1 MLNEKATVWKH
12 WAVSN
17 DVLILKVIAPQI
29 AASAKPGQ
37 FVQVKV
43 TTNLD
48 PLLRRS
54 LSIHNVDTETGHVW
68 LLYQIRGQ
76 GTRSLS
82 LFREGDVLELTGPL
96 GKGFD
101 LDEKNA
107 PFLILG
113 GGIGIAP
120 FAFVTKYLHQR
131 SIPHKVII
139 GAHTANAIFEKH
151 FFEALGA
158 QPILATDDGSIG
170 FHGNAVQAAEQLLS
184 RETFKTILACGPH
197 PMLRAAKE
205 FAKQNFIDL
214 QVSLEAKMACG
225 VGACLGCTVKKAVGQ
240 GYYKVCKDGPV
251 FASEEVDLDA

>member
-17 DVLILKVIAPQI
+17 DVLFLKVVAPQI
-29 AASAKPGQ
+29 AATAKPGQ

-43 TTNLD
+43 TANLD
-48 PLLRRS
+48 PLLRRP
-54 LSIHNVDTETGHVW
+54 LSIHNVDAEAGNVW

-76 GTRSLS
+76 GTRNLS
-82 LFREGDVLELTGPL
+82 LLREGDVLELTGPL

-101 LDEKNA
+101 LDETKA
-107 PFLILG
+107 PFLLLG

-120 FAFVTKYLHQR
+120 FAFTAQFLQQNK
-131 SIPHKVII
+131 IPYKVII
-139 GAHTANAIFEKH
+139 GAHTAKAIYGMHYFES
-151 FFEALGA
+151 FGA
-158 QPILATDDGSIG
+158 QPIQATDDGSIG
-170 FHGNAVQAAEQLLS
+170 FHGNAVQAAEELLS
-184 RETFKTILACGPH
+184 REKIKTILACGPH
-197 PMLRAAKE
+197 PMLKAAKSL
-205 FAKQNFIDL
+205 AQQHFIDL

-225 VGACLGCTVKKAVGQ
+225 VGACLGCTVKKAVGA